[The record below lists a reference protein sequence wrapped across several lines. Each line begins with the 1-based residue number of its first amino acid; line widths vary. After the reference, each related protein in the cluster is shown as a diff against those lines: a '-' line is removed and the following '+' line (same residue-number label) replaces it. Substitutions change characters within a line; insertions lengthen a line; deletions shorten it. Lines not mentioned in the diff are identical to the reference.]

1 VTADRSAI
9 VWSATWVPSRS
20 PIEGFGAEGYAVA
33 WVDTA
38 DGVRTQVL
46 VAGPAPEPG
55 TRGRLTSH
63 TFGGDTVELFEAGAA

>member
-1 VTADRSAI
+1 MTADRSAT

-46 VAGPAPEPG
+46 VAGPAPAPG
-55 TRGRLTSH
+55 TAGRLTSH
-63 TFGGDTVELFEAGAA
+63 TFGDEPVELFEAGEA